1 MEFYGGCG
9 EMKHRI
15 NLIVIFI
22 DDRIDISR
30 AIVNKVIVRY
40 LMICSLCEAIIFFE
54 E

>member
-9 EMKHRI
+9 ERKG
-15 NLIVIFI
+15 LIHSFDLRVILV

-40 LMICSLCEAIIFFE
+40 LM
-54 E
+54 